1 MTDVIYDFISTGVDL
16 LLVGAVL
23 SALIV
28 MMRGS
33 TQLTTLISNQQ
44 IVTEEF
50 DYYLQYHMYDNHD
63 GLCSADALSAI
74 VGNRF
79 DLIVCIDGG
88 DGNIYMNNPDNGNYY
103 KVTGTSNEKSMSDC
117 AALCNAGTQLT
128 YKELAAEDGLSP
140 ANQYH
145 ANIMVL
151 EGGVL
156 KKSNFTRDSIIVGLY
171 FEKMP

>member
-16 LLVGAVL
+16 LLIGAVL
-23 SALIV
+23 SALIT

-50 DYYLQYHMYDNHD
+50 DYYLQYHMFDNHD
-63 GLCSADALSAI
+63 GLCSADALSAM

-79 DLIVCIDGG
+79 DLIVCIDDGA
-88 DGNIYMNNPDNGNYY
+88 GNIYMNNPDDGNYY
-103 KVTGTSNEKSMSDC
+103 KVSTGSEGKSMAEC
-117 AALCNAGTQLT
+117 AQYCKSGTELS
-128 YKELAAEDGLSP
+128 YKELAAEDALSP
-140 ANQYH
+140 ANNFH

-156 KKSNFTRDSIIVGLY
+156 NSSTFSRDSIIVGLY
-171 FEKMP
+171 FKKI

>member
-50 DYYLQYHMYDNHD
+50 DYSAHHQCLQHQPH
-63 GLCSADALSAI
+63 
-74 VGNRF
+74 R
-79 DLIVCIDGG
+79 
-88 DGNIYMNNPDNGNYY
+88 
-103 KVTGTSNEKSMSDC
+103 
-117 AALCNAGTQLT
+117 
-128 YKELAAEDGLSP
+128 
-140 ANQYH
+140 
-145 ANIMVL
+145 
-151 EGGVL
+151 
-156 KKSNFTRDSIIVGLY
+156 
-171 FEKMP
+171 